1 MTTKEAIKAIRSH
14 HAVAEVT
21 LATKAKP
28 STYWIELK
36 EGHKFGDGTQNW
48 LVAEWKLKKI
58 ATLIA
63 I

>member
-1 MTTKEAIKAIRSH
+1 MTTNEAIKTILNH
-14 HAVAEVT
+14 HAVEEVT
-21 LATKAKP
+21 LATKGKP

-48 LVAEWKLKKI
+48 LVAEWTLKKI
-58 ATLIA
+58 AEMIS